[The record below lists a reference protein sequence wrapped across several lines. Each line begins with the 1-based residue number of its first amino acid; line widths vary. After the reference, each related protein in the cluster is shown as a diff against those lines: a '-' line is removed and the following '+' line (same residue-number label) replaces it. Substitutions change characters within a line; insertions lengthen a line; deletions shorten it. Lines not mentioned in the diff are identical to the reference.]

1 MSNAQFGWDDM
12 TAFEASMAK
21 YHADKAT
28 AAVETYGEF
37 IATISTA
44 EEVVEESTTQESTT
58 QDFATMTTA
67 ELREYAETVQA
78 EYDADE
84 LTGAMGRQIVRDA
97 WARVEAA
104 EAAGA
109 QWTADQHTA
118 NQMAAVEIRT
128 VDDVDTSY
136 DDEEIDEALDA
147 IREAVSAGEGY
158 VHLVA
163 KAEGLGVSRFVISD
177 VIATAKAESEVVAAE
192 ATTTPTAAEVVATI
206 NTNEAFGVAWGAD
219 GQVLTHAETCEA
231 IAAGRGWF
239 DRQGRWVNRAGWER
253 KTAATI
259 ASK

>member
-1 MSNAQFGWDDM
+1 MSQQTTTQWQAFLD
-12 TAFEASMAK
+12 TAKSK
-21 YHADKAT
+21 YAT
-28 AAVETYGEF
+28 ACDVYQ
-37 IATISTA
+37 TA
-44 EEVVEESTTQESTT
+44 INS
-58 QDFATMTTA
+58 DAATM
-67 ELREYAETVQA
+67 ES
-78 EYDADE
+78 
-84 LTGAMGRQIVRDA
+84 LT
-97 WARVEAA
+97 
-104 EAAGA
+104 GA
-109 QWTADQHTA
+109 QWTIDQHTA

-158 VHLVA
+158 AHLVA
-163 KAEGLGVSRFVISD
+163 KAEDLGVSRFVISD
-177 VIATAKAESEVVAAE
+177 VIATAKAESEVE

-219 GQVLTHAETCEA
+219 GQVLTYAETVEA

-253 KTAATI
+253 KIDAII